1 MQMNTNPE
9 ESEEYTLAV
18 RARDGERDALGEL
31 ITRLHGPLFAVA
43 FAELHHYEDARDAVA
58 DAVLRICRNIGG
70 LRDPAQARAWMLR
83 IARNEAR
90 RRRPLPSLRTDAEAV
105 SDSFTMPSLLR
116 LDVERALRSL
126 PTDTASAIALFYLDG
141 LSVAEIA
148 AQLGRP
154 AGTVKYWL
162 HRGRV
167 HLNHSLEG
175 YTPMKMPDALTA
187 PTVVPLPETWG
198 DAAIVSSEIPEERL
212 HEMTGEIRAAGWQNV
227 RHLSDPSVLG
237 RGADGYLPVAL
248 TGCRLIVLDEFVGGR
263 SAFELSVLWRAAQ
276 EGRNAAILLLIAGRD
291 KPEETENTVLVAY
304 LAGFDMLL
312 TKPYAPGEIESF
324 TRRIRQVQNG
334 TTA

>member
-1 MQMNTNPE
+1 MQMNANPE

-70 LRDPAQARAWMLR
+70 LRNPAQARAWMLR

-90 RRRPLPSLRTDAEAV
+90 RRRPLPSLLTDAEAV

-148 AQLGRP
+148 AHLGRP
-154 AGTVKYWL
+154 SGTVKYWL

-175 YTPMKMPDALTA
+175 YAPMKMPDALTA

-198 DAAIVSSEIPEERL
+198 DAAIVSSEIPEEQL
-212 HEMTGEIRAAGWQNV
+212 HEMIGEIRAAGWQNV
-227 RHLSDPSVLG
+227 RYLSDPSVLG
-237 RGADGYLPVAL
+237 RGADGHLPPSL
-248 TGCRLIVLDEFVGGR
+248 TV
-263 SAFELSVLWRAAQ
+263 
-276 EGRNAAILLLIAGRD
+276 
-291 KPEETENTVLVAY
+291 
-304 LAGFDMLL
+304 
-312 TKPYAPGEIESF
+312 
-324 TRRIRQVQNG
+324 
-334 TTA
+334 

>member
-1 MQMNTNPE
+1 MQMNASPV

-18 RARDGERDALGEL
+18 RARDGDRDALGEL
-31 ITRLHGPLFAVA
+31 VTRLRGPLFAVA
-43 FAELHHYEDARDAVA
+43 FAELGHYEDACDAVA

-90 RRRPLPSLRTDAEAV
+90 RRRPLPSPVAEPEAV
-105 SDSFTMPSLLR
+105 SVSSVPPSLLR

-126 PTDTASAIALFYLDG
+126 PADMASAVALFYLDG

-148 AQLGRP
+148 ARLGRP

-175 YTPMKMPDALTA
+175 YAPMTTPDTLIVPASA
-187 PTVVPLPETWG
+187 PLPEAQG
-198 DAAIVSSEIPEERL
+198 DAAIVSSEIPAERL
-212 HEMTGEIRAAGWQNV
+212 REMTEEIRAAGWRNI
-227 RHLSDPSVLG
+227 RHLSDPTVLG
-237 RGADGYLPVAL
+237 RGADGRLPDAL

-263 SAFELSVLWRAAQ
+263 SAFELAVLWRATQ
-276 EGRNAAILLLIAGRD
+276 EGWNTPILLLIAGRD
-291 KPEETENTVLVAY
+291 RPEETENTVLAAY

-324 TRRIRQVQNG
+324 TRRIRQVQ
-334 TTA
+334 AEMAV